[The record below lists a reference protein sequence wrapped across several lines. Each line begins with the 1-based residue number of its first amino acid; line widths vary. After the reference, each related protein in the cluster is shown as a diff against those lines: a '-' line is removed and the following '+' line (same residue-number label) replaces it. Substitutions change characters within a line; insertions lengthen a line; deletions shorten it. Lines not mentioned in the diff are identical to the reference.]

1 MEYLLVWLAVLMAVL
16 SGCGSDATEEN
27 NVVEQDQAA
36 TEIMLLPDELPRDF
50 TFCSGAGA
58 WSTELTLNR
67 DGTFSG
73 MHHDSDMGSTGEG
86 YPNGTVYT
94 CRFEGRFKVEGQI
107 DEYTYS
113 LRLVELAT
121 DEIPDT
127 EQVKDGVRYIAAEPY
142 GLESETD
149 FLLYLPGTPYEL
161 LTEDFLF
168 WRLWMGDLDGEK
180 DCLSGY
186 AIRNVATEYGFFS
199 GD

>member
-1 MEYLLVWLAVLMAVL
+1 MKRVLMWFVIFAAIL
-16 SGCGSDATEEN
+16 SGCGSNAPEEN
-27 NVVEQDQAA
+27 NAVEQDQAA
-36 TEIMLLPDELPRDF
+36 AEIMLLPDELPRDF

-73 MHHDSDMGSTGEG
+73 MHHDSNMGSTGEG

-94 CRFEGRFKVEGQI
+94 CRFEGRFEIVGQI
-107 DEYTYS
+107 NEYTYS
-113 LRLVELAT
+113 LRLSELT
-121 DEIPDT
+121 TSEIPGT
-127 EQVKDGVRYIAAEPY
+127 EQIVEGGRSIAAEPY
-142 GLESETD
+142 GLNGGTD

-161 LTEDFLF
+161 LTEEFLRWQL
-168 WRLWMGDLDGEK
+168 WRGDLDSEK
-180 DCLSGY
+180 DGLSGY